1 MHEEGEA
8 HRRHRKRNA
17 QLLGRDGSFCG
28 RGFHAGH
35 LADALGLH
43 QIFLAD
49 QLGGQQHHI
58 AGRCCPIHNEVHD
71 RLQRRARLAAREL
84 LDRAVECALVDSLDR
99 LRQGV
104 EADDRDGDA
113 SSLGCLDGT
122 QRHVVVG
129 RNDCLH
135 IRVGGQTV
143 LGHGQPAVAVEVAR
157 LLTDHLD
164 VSGRVDHIVQTRR
177 AIDGWRGTRRA
188 EQLDDLGAVR
198 EEAQDRFTLRFAAEH
213 VVGTDMRQQAVDAVG
228 AAVDGDHRDP
238 CVDHLLDDRGD
249 PFVGAR
255 ADDQAVV
262 AERNHTFQVSHL
274 LGRVVLAVERD
285 DLDVADLRRF
295 VPHLFLHVHEEGE
308 AHRRHRKRNAV
319 DLGFSGRLGS
329 SFAARRRGSRRRTA
343 RQHQRQ
349 QNDQAGNDVE
359 TSHAKTFTHSHLSL

>member
-8 HRRHRKRNA
+8 HRRHRKRNT
-17 QLLGRDGSFCG
+17 QLLGRDSSFCG

-35 LADALGLH
+35 LADALSLH

-58 AGRCCPIHNEVHD
+58 AGRRCPVNDEVHD
-71 RLQRRARLAAREL
+71 CLQRRARLAAREL
-84 LDRAVECALVDSLDR
+84 LDRAVEGAFVDSLNR

-104 EADDRDGDA
+104 EADNRDGDA

-129 RNDCLH
+129 RNDRLH

-143 LGHGQPAVAVEVAR
+143 LGHGQPTVPVEVAR

-164 VSGRVDHIVQTRR
+164 VARRVDHIVQTRR
-177 AIDGWRGTRRA
+177 AIDGWRGTRCA
-188 EQLDDLGAVR
+188 KQLDDLGALW
-198 EEAQDRFTLRFAAEH
+198 EEAQDRCALRFAAEH
-213 VVGTDMRQQAVDAVG
+213 VVGTDMCQQPVDTVG
-228 AAVDGDHRDP
+228 TAVDGDHRNP

-308 AHRRHRKRNAV
+308 AHRRHRKRNTI

-329 SFAARRRGSRRRTA
+329 FAALGRRRRRRTA
-343 RQHQRQ
+343 RQHKRQ
-349 QNDQAGNDVE
+349 QNDQARNNVE
-359 TSHAKTFTHSHLSL
+359 TSHGKTFTHSHLSL